1 MKRSGW
7 YILLV
12 KQGYELQIKDQL
24 VKKLNEF
31 CIEEVLVSDQ
41 LSGYV
46 FIRSIKTPFNYH
58 SELDGALK
66 FLGSNR
72 IPKKFCNK
80 EIERLSLC
88 PKKKTEFH
96 VGDHVIVK
104 KGDLSDIQGE
114 IVKIGKRIVKIK
126 PEFFEK
132 IVRTRVQ
139 DIEFI

>member
-7 YILLV
+7 YVLLV

-24 VKKLNEF
+24 VKKLKEL
-31 CIEEVLVSDQ
+31 CIEEVLVSDEF
-41 LSGYV
+41 SGYV
-46 FIRSIKTPFNYH
+46 FIRSIKAPFNYH
-58 SELDGALK
+58 LELDGALK
-66 FLGSNR
+66 FLSSSHQ
-72 IPKKFCNK
+72 PKKFCNK

-88 PKKKTEFH
+88 PKKKIDFH
-96 VGDHVIVK
+96 IGDHVIVK
-104 KGDLSDIQGE
+104 KGDLADIQGQ